1 MGCLLVRMTTIY
13 YVRYPI
19 YYLYEQ
25 ATAAALADLST
36 APPAVQLFAAY
47 CQSGAESTPKST
59 TTTATSSTTES
70 GSIPTKNNQNEDN
83 LNDTNINPTTIK
95 STLNTTTT
103 TSSESGNRER
113 RGSNST
119 YSSQWT
125 GRTKVFLRC
134 DNLDELKLPKFL
146 HTYNAKPVLVR
157 ESATLVR

>member
-1 MGCLLVRMTTIY
+1 MGCLLVCMTTIY

-47 CQSGAESTPKST
+47 CQGGAESNPKPAN
-59 TTTATSSTTES
+59 TTATTSTTES
-70 GSIPTKNNQNEDN
+70 GSIPTKNNQTDDN
-83 LNDTNINPTTIK
+83 LNDTNINPTTIQ
-95 STLNTTTT
+95 STT

>member
-1 MGCLLVRMTTIY
+1 MGCLLVRMTNIY

-47 CQSGAESTPKST
+47 CQGGAESMPKF
-59 TTTATSSTTES
+59 TTTATTSTTES
-70 GSIPTKNNQNEDN
+70 GSIPTKNNQTDDN
-83 LNDTNINPTTIK
+83 LNDKNINPTTIQ
-95 STLNTTTT
+95 STTNTT

-157 ESATLVR
+157 ESATLFR